1 MQTIRS
7 AEITKK
13 FEVDRKAVA
22 QDMRGNT
29 ISIDNIVRCMDGRF
43 KSKKGVIRHINKNTL
58 FLWDR
63 EFATT
68 HGIFVEKTR
77 NVALL
82 GAEYENN
89 NKLGAHIRRDELID
103 KIVLINGG
111 EWKGY
116 KGRVVTSDDRS
127 YIIEITSKCRKVPI
141 DKKLVSKYVGEEQKN
156 PEVASSGFEG
166 GKTPYYP
173 QSPQWGA
180 QAYECTFYVLF
191 YS

>member
-1 MQTIRS
+1 
-7 AEITKK
+7 
-13 FEVDRKAVA
+13 
-22 QDMRGNT
+22 MRGNT
-29 ISIDNIVRCMDGRF
+29 ICIDNIVRCMDGRF
-43 KSKKGVIRHINKNTL
+43 KHKKGVIRHINKNTL

-141 DKKLVSKYVGEEQKN
+141 DKKLVSKFVGGEEQKN
-156 PEVASSGFEG
+156 PEVANSWAVEG
-166 GKTPYYP
+166 GNTPYYP

-180 QAYECTFYVLF
+180 FECIHIVLILL
-191 YS
+191 S